1 MGAMETIDY
10 TRIAFGLG
18 VLLILLAGFYW
29 GMRKLSGSTRLGKWR
44 PGQRIG
50 LVDMAPVDGTRR
62 LVLVRRDRVE
72 HLLLLGD
79 DGDLVVE
86 SGIPVE
92 EPPPPAENAAS
103 RGWPSLRLSADR
115 RQEDRR
121 SSDRRQTAPG
131 NETGANQGGE
141 ADA

>member
-1 MGAMETIDY
+1 MGAMDNIDY
-10 TRIAFGLG
+10 TRIAIGLG
-18 VLLILLAGFYW
+18 VLLILLAAFYW
-29 GMRKLSGSTRLGKWR
+29 GMRRLSGTTRLGKWR

-79 DGDLVVE
+79 DGDLVIE

-92 EPPPPAENAAS
+92 EPEPAAETGS
-103 RGWPSLRLSADR
+103 RGWPSLRLGTDR

-121 SSDRRQTAPG
+121 QDDRRSGDPK
-131 NETGANQGGE
+131 TGGT
-141 ADA
+141 DA

>member
-1 MGAMETIDY
+1 MGAMDNIDY
-10 TRIAFGLG
+10 TRIAIGLG
-18 VLLILLAGFYW
+18 VLLILLAAFYW
-29 GMRKLSGSTRLGKWR
+29 GMRKLSGNTRLGKWR

-79 DGDLVVE
+79 DGDLVIE

-92 EPPPPAENAAS
+92 DQPAAAETGS
-103 RGWPSLRLSADR
+103 RGWPSLRLGADR
-115 RQEDRR
+115 RQEE
-121 SSDRRQTAPG
+121 RRQG
-131 NETGANQGGE
+131 ERRQEERRQGERSGMDDGTDN
-141 ADA
+141 A